1 MPAYVVARFDI
12 FDPKG
17 AETAYPRYVEEAK
30 GAYGSTGAVFL
41 VRGGAAHAVEGT
53 GRGRNVVIGFPT
65 LAAGRQ
71 WFSSDIYQAAR
82 VHRLAVAEGEMALVE
97 GLGDALPPV
106 RDMPDGASKKGY
118 WIGRYDVREMEPYK
132 VYLEAAAPAFERH
145 EARFLARGGATE
157 ALEGVARQRN
167 ALIEF
172 PSVRHAL
179 DCYHS
184 DAYQAAR
191 LHRADV
197 ATAEIVIVEGA

>member
-1 MPAYVVARFDI
+1 MPAYVIARFDI
-12 FDPKG
+12 VDPEAAK
-17 AETAYPRYVEEAK
+17 TAYPRYVEEAK

-53 GRGRNVVIGFPT
+53 ARGRNVVIGFPT

-82 VHRLAVAEGEMALVE
+82 AHRLAVAEGEMALVE
-97 GLGDALPPV
+97 GLGDALPPIKTSE
-106 RDMPDGASKKGY
+106 GAAKKGY

-132 VYLEAAAPAFERH
+132 LYVEAAAPAFERH
-145 EARFLARGGATE
+145 KARFLARGGATE

-172 PSVRHAL
+172 PSVQHAL

-184 DAYQAAR
+184 ETYQAAR
-191 LHRADV
+191 AHRADV
-197 ATAEIVIVEGA
+197 AAAEIVIVEGA

>member
-1 MPAYVVARFDI
+1 MPAYVIARFDI
-12 FDPKG
+12 FDPEG
-17 AETAYPRYVEEAK
+17 AKSAYPRYVEEAK

-41 VRGGAAHAVEGT
+41 VRGGAAHAVEGSA
-53 GRGRNVVIGFPT
+53 RGRNVVIGFPT
-65 LAAGRQ
+65 LAAGRL
-71 WFSSDIYQAAR
+71 WFASDIYQAAR

-97 GLGDALPPV
+97 GLSEALPPV
-106 RDMPDGASKKGY
+106 GGTPKKGY
-118 WIGRYDVREMEPYK
+118 WIGRYDVRDTEPYK
-132 VYLEAAAPAFERH
+132 VYLEGAAPAFERH
-145 EARFLARGGATE
+145 EATFLARGGATE

-172 PSVRHAL
+172 PSVQHAL

-191 LHRADV
+191 AHRADV